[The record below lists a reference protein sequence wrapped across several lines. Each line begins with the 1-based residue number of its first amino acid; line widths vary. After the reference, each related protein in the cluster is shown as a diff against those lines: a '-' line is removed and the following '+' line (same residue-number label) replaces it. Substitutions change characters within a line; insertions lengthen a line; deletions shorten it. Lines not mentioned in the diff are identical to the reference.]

1 MTELCCPQGAD
12 PLEPSLPVMPFEQ
25 AHPLQPAPVLRALA
39 ERGPIHRV
47 RTLVGDEAWL
57 VTGYAQIRSLYS
69 GELLGRSHPRPECA
83 ARLTASAL
91 FGGRPQENYASEDS
105 DRAWFRDVLH
115 TVMSPAPLRELRP
128 WVDGLVTS
136 LLDDLAAAPRP
147 ADLVDLVAVPLPTL
161 VICKL
166 LGLPTSYV
174 TRCRELAEAIAC
186 PDDEQKSKAGLTE
199 MTDLLRQVATS
210 GEAEPG
216 GLIARLRSSP
226 YRLRAPIVAHICS
239 SLMFT
244 GHHTTVVAIGYAA
257 LLLLLNPDQH
267 QVVLADPGRLPDLIE
282 ESLRIGNVGVNTG
295 GGNGIPTYARTDIE
309 IGDVCV
315 KAGDLVLLDTGAGN
329 HDEQVFGDAYQ
340 FDIDRPANPHLTF
353 GYGRHYCPG
362 AGLARMELQALLTQL
377 VPRFPM
383 MRLAAD
389 LADLRAHDDQITG
402 GLVALPVAW

>member
-1 MTELCCPQGAD
+1 MTELETA
-12 PLEPSLPVMPFEQ
+12 LPVMPFEQ
-25 AHPLQPAPVLRALA
+25 AHPLRPAPVLRALL
-39 ERGPIHRV
+39 ERGPVHRV

-69 GELLGRSHPRPECA
+69 GDQLGRSHPRPDCA

-91 FGGRPQENYASEDS
+91 FGGRPQENYATEDS
-105 DRAWFRDVLH
+105 DRAWFRELLH
-115 TVMSPAPLRELRP
+115 TVMSPAQLRELRP
-128 WVDGLVTS
+128 WVDTLVTS
-136 LLDDLAAAPRP
+136 LLDDFEAAPKP

-166 LGLPTSYV
+166 LGLPASYV
-174 TRCRELAEAIAC
+174 ARCRELAEAIAC
-186 PDDEQKSKAGLTE
+186 PDDEQRSKAGLTE
-199 MTDLLRQVATS
+199 MTELLRQVATS

-216 GLIARLRSSP
+216 GLITRLRSSP

-257 LLLLLNPDQH
+257 LLLLMNPDQH

-309 IGDVCV
+309 IGDVRI
-315 KAGDLVLLDTGAGN
+315 KAGELVLLDTGAGN
-329 HDEQVFGDAYQ
+329 HDEQVFGDAYR

-362 AGLARMELQALLTQL
+362 AGLARLELQALLAQL
-377 VPRFPM
+377 VPRFPTL
-383 MRLAAD
+383 RLAAD

-402 GLVALPVAW
+402 GLVALPVTW

>member
-1 MTELCCPQGAD
+1 MTELCWPQGGD
-12 PLEPSLPVMPFEQ
+12 PLEPPLPAMPFEQ
-25 AHPLQPAPVLRALA
+25 AHPLQPAPVLRALL
-39 ERGPIHRV
+39 ERGPVHRV
-47 RTLVGDEAWL
+47 RTRVGDEAWL

-69 GELLGRSHPRPECA
+69 GDLLGRSHPKPECA

-105 DRAWFRDVLH
+105 DRAWFREVLY
-115 TVMSPAPLRELRP
+115 TIMSPAKLRELRP
-128 WVDGLVTS
+128 WVDTLVTS
-136 LLDDLAAAPRP
+136 LLDEFAAAARP
-147 ADLVDLVAVPLPTL
+147 ADLIDLVAVPLPTL

-166 LGLPTSYV
+166 LGLPTGYMA
-174 TRCRELAEAIAC
+174 RCRELAEAIAC
-186 PDDEQKSKAGLTE
+186 PDDEGRSKAGLTE

-210 GEAEPG
+210 GEAESD

-226 YRLRAPIVAHICS
+226 YRLRAPIVAYICS

-257 LLLLLNPDQH
+257 LLLLLNPDQGKL
-267 QVVLADPGRLPDLIE
+267 VRADLSRLPDLIE
-282 ESLRIGNVGVNTG
+282 ESLRTGNVGVNTG

-309 IGDVCV
+309 IGNVRIE
-315 KAGDLVLLDTGAGN
+315 AGDLVLLDTGAGN
-329 HDEQVFGDAYQ
+329 HDEQIFGDAYQ

-362 AGLARMELQALLTQL
+362 AGLARLELLALLTQL
-377 VPRFPM
+377 VPRFPT
-383 MRLAAD
+383 MRLAVE

-402 GLVALPVAW
+402 GLVALPVTW

>member
-1 MTELCCPQGAD
+1 MTELCWLQGDD
-12 PLEPSLPVMPFEQ
+12 PLEPPLPVMPFEQ
-25 AHPLQPAPVLRALA
+25 AHPLQPAPVLRALL
-39 ERGPIHRV
+39 EHGPVHRV

-57 VTGYAQIRSLYS
+57 VTGYAQIKSLYS
-69 GELLGRSHPRPECA
+69 GDQLGRSHPQPDCA

-91 FGGRPQENYASEDS
+91 FGGRPQENHASEDS
-105 DRAWFRDVLH
+105 DRAWFRDLLY
-115 TVMSPAPLRELRP
+115 TVMSQAKLRELRP
-128 WVDGLVTS
+128 WVDTLVTS
-136 LLDDLAAAPRP
+136 LLDDFEAAPRP

-166 LGLPTSYV
+166 LGLPPSYV
-174 TRCRELAEAIAC
+174 ARCRELAEAIAC
-186 PDDEQKSKAGLTE
+186 PDDEERSKAGLTE

-216 GLIARLRSSP
+216 GLIARLRSNP

-244 GHHTTVVAIGYAA
+244 GHHTTVVAIGYAV
-257 LLLLLNPDQH
+257 LLLLANPDQH

-295 GGNGIPTYARTDIE
+295 GGNGIPTYARADIK
-309 IGDVCV
+309 IGDVCI
-315 KAGDLVLLDTGAGN
+315 KAGELVLLDTGAGN

-377 VPRFPM
+377 VPRFPT

-402 GLVALPVAW
+402 GLVALPVTW